1 MSNQSV
7 KMITSSHELIEFC
20 DYLSKQEWIAID
32 TEFLREKTYYPQLCL
47 IQIATIEQCACIDP
61 LVLPELTPL
70 QQILN
75 NSNIVKVMHAGRQDL
90 EIFYYLNQQIP
101 QPIFDTQLA
110 APVLGLAEQIAYGKL
125 ISAILDIHLEKGHA
139 RTDWSQRPLSPAQ
152 LDYAANDVI
161 YLAQAYLKMREQL
174 IKANRMS
181 WLDEEFAALTQVALY
196 ENPPEHAWQRI
207 KSLQKLKGQQ
217 LTVLQQL
224 ASWRE
229 KLAKQKNIP
238 RNWICRDDT
247 LFDIAL
253 LCPRNSAALKQ
264 IRSVNDNF
272 FSRNEHKIL
281 ELVEQGLALPPLP
294 KPGKFSFKASNDTLA
309 LVDALQAI
317 SILIAE
323 KEKLNPSLLAPRK
336 ALEQF
341 VQSDDQSLV
350 LQGWRKRLLADKFTK
365 FINGEV
371 VLKVEG
377 KKLVTKKINA

>member
-196 ENPPEHAWQRI
+196 ENPP
-207 KSLQKLKGQQ
+207 
-217 LTVLQQL
+217 
-224 ASWRE
+224 
-229 KLAKQKNIP
+229 
-238 RNWICRDDT
+238 
-247 LFDIAL
+247 
-253 LCPRNSAALKQ
+253 
-264 IRSVNDNF
+264 
-272 FSRNEHKIL
+272 
-281 ELVEQGLALPPLP
+281 
-294 KPGKFSFKASNDTLA
+294 
-309 LVDALQAI
+309 
-317 SILIAE
+317 
-323 KEKLNPSLLAPRK
+323 
-336 ALEQF
+336 
-341 VQSDDQSLV
+341 
-350 LQGWRKRLLADKFTK
+350 
-365 FINGEV
+365 
-371 VLKVEG
+371 
-377 KKLVTKKINA
+377 